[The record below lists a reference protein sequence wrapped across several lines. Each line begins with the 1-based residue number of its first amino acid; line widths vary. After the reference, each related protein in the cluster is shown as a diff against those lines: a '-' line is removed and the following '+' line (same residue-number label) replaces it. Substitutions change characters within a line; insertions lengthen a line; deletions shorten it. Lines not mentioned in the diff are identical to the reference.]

1 MNIGKIAL
9 AAVTLASLSFT
20 LAPGEAAARYWRH
33 HHRHY
38 YGGCAAARHRH
49 ARNGTIIGAVGGGL
63 IGNAVTHGSAGGTLL
78 GAGAGAVAG
87 HEVGR
92 TSSRC

>member
-1 MNIGKIAL
+1 VA
-9 AAVTLASLSFT
+9 LASLSFT
-20 LAPGEAAARYWRH
+20 LAPGEASARYWRH
-33 HHRHY
+33 HHHY
-38 YGGCAAARHRH
+38 HHYNSCAAARHRH

-63 IGNAVTHGSAGGTLL
+63 IGNAVTHGSVGGTLL